1 MWDEKIGIVGRAV
14 KNSFVKA
21 GHISEYK
28 AKEVFMK
35 KIGIIII
42 VIIYFAAIF
51 PELGLRNIM
60 DDYYFERLCAVNKVF
75 AGMEG
80 FLAKTAGDYPP
91 LFIKMEK
98 AEESSEEVMAVSEE
112 VKPDPDPVY
121 LMLNEETYYANVR
134 ETADANGN
142 KCVIVSK
149 EDKILY
155 QNEYKYDGERYW
167 LKVKVESQDNQEG
180 WMSANILDR
189 GIVDLLN
196 LGK

>member
-1 MWDEKIGIVGRAV
+1 
-14 KNSFVKA
+14 
-21 GHISEYK
+21 
-28 AKEVFMK
+28 
-35 KIGIIII
+35 
-42 VIIYFAAIF
+42 
-51 PELGLRNIM
+51 
-60 DDYYFERLCAVNKVF
+60 
-75 AGMEG
+75 
-80 FLAKTAGDYPP
+80 
-91 LFIKMEK
+91 
-98 AEESSEEVMAVSEE
+98 MAVSEE